1 MSSAVKVAF
10 ATTDMEH
17 VDDHFGSA
25 ETFAIWQVG
34 EDEARCVGDARMASD
49 ATRPNEAK
57 LPAKIATLE
66 GCVAVYCAAIG
77 PSAVQQLLRSGVRP
91 VPITEGE
98 AIASLVVT
106 LQEELRSGAP
116 WLARALG
123 PRPGEADRFAVM
135 ESEGWEE

>member
-1 MSSAVKVAF
+1 MSAAVKVAF

-25 ETFAIWQVG
+25 ESFAIWEVG
-34 EDEARCVGDARMASD
+34 EDAARFVGDARMASD
-49 ATRPNEAK
+49 ATRPNEAR
-57 LPAKIATLE
+57 LPAKIASLE
-66 GCVAVYCAAIG
+66 GCAAVYCVAVG

-91 VPITEGE
+91 MVVAEGA
-98 AIASLVVT
+98 AIASLVAT

-123 PRPGEADRFAVM
+123 PEGGGADRFAAM
-135 ESEGWEE
+135 EAEGWDE